1 MKTIIQW
8 LLVSLAF
15 TLLIEAKATEKE
27 ISTIMNLAGKQRMLT
42 QKMSK
47 EALLLAKEINVEENK
62 EELKRTISLFDTTLK
77 ALLDGNATLKLPKTE
92 DKEIRKRIQEVEK
105 LWREFEPF
113 IDNVAECKFNRTSLK
128 AIEMGNIPL
137 LSIMNDVVKMYEE
150 KYTSSLNDNMLSTI
164 NLAGKERMLSQKM
177 IKELLLIAHNLES
190 NSYMKSLREGGSFFN
205 DTLSELM
212 KDKESISNPHISK
225 EIKAIQKLWDEYQ
238 HAIAHTELSK
248 EGLLV
253 FSKKEKKIIE
263 KMTFKLITV
272 ATKIDKKRYQNELLK
287 SVKEFET
294 ILNGLINGDS
304 KLGIIK
310 SENKKIQKELMTV
323 KKDWK
328 EYREITINI
337 DVSDNALKKAMKLN
351 ILILNTMDSVV
362 KLYEI
367 NR

>member
-1 MKTIIQW
+1 
-8 LLVSLAF
+8 
-15 TLLIEAKATEKE
+15 
-27 ISTIMNLAGKQRMLT
+27 
-42 QKMSK
+42 
-47 EALLLAKEINVEENK
+47 
-62 EELKRTISLFDTTLK
+62 
-77 ALLDGNATLKLPKTE
+77 
-92 DKEIRKRIQEVEK
+92 
-105 LWREFEPF
+105 
-113 IDNVAECKFNRTSLK
+113 
-128 AIEMGNIPL
+128 
-137 LSIMNDVVKMYEE
+137 MNDVVKMYEE

-164 NLAGKERMLSQKM
+164 NLAGKERLLSQKM

-212 KDKESISNPHISK
+212 KDKESSSNPHIAK
-225 EIKAIQKLWDEYQ
+225 EIIAIQKLWDEYQ

-248 EGLLV
+248 EGLV
-253 FSKKEKKIIE
+253 TFGKKEKKIIE

-310 SENKKIQKELMTV
+310 TENKKIQKELMSV

-337 DVSDNALKKAMKLN
+337 DVSDKALKKAMKLN

>member
-8 LLVSLAF
+8 LLISLAL
-15 TLLIEAKATEKE
+15 TLLIEAKPTEKE
-27 ISTIMNLAGKQRMLT
+27 ISTIINLAGKQRMLT

-47 EALLLAKEINVEENK
+47 EALLVAKEIEVEANK
-62 EELKRTISLFDTTLK
+62 EELKRTISLFDTTLN
-77 ALLDGNATLKLPKTE
+77 ALLDGNTTLKLPKTE
-92 DKEIRKRIQEVEK
+92 DKKIRKRIQEVGK
-105 LWREFEPF
+105 LWREFQPF
-113 IDNVAECKFNRTSLK
+113 IDNIAQGKFNRTSLK

-137 LSIMNDVVKMYEE
+137 LSIMNSVVKMYEE
-150 KYTSSLNDNMLSTI
+150 TYASSLNNNTLTTI

-190 NSYMKSLREGGSFFN
+190 NSYMKSLKEGGTFFN

-212 KDKESISNPHISK
+212 KDKESHSNPHIAK

-248 EGLLV
+248 EGLLT

-263 KMTFKLITV
+263 EMTSKLIVV

-287 SVKEFET
+287 SVKEFDV
-294 ILNGLINGDS
+294 ILNGLTDGDS

-310 SENKKIQKELMTV
+310 TKNKKIQKELLTV
-323 KKDWK
+323 KKYWK
-328 EYREITINI
+328 EYQEITINI
-337 DVSDNALKKAMKLN
+337 DLSDKDLKKAMKLN
-351 ILILNTMDSVV
+351 IFILNTMDRVV
-362 KLYEI
+362 KLYET

>member
-8 LLVSLAF
+8 LLVLLLL
-15 TLLIEAKATEKE
+15 TLLIEAKITEKE
-27 ISTIMNLAGKQRMLT
+27 ISNIMNLSGKQRMLT

-47 EALLLAKEINVEENK
+47 EALLIAKEINIKVNR

-77 ALLDGNATLKLPKTE
+77 ALLDGNTTLKLPKTE
-92 DKEIRKRIQEVEK
+92 DKKIRKRIQDVDK
-105 LWREFEPF
+105 LWREFQPF
-113 IDNVAECKFNRTSLK
+113 IDNVAEGKFNRTSLK

-150 KYTSSLNDNMLSTI
+150 KYTSSLNNNMLSTI
-164 NLAGKERMLSQKM
+164 NLAVKECMLSQKM

-225 EIKAIQKLWDEYQ
+225 EITAIQKLWDEYQ

-248 EGLLV
+248 EGLV
-253 FSKKEKKIIE
+253 TFGKKEKKIIE

-272 ATKIDKKRYQNELLK
+272 ATKIDRKRYQNELLK

-310 SENKKIQKELMTV
+310 TENKKIQKELITV

-351 ILILNTMDSVV
+351 ILILHTMDSVV
-362 KLYEI
+362 NLYEI